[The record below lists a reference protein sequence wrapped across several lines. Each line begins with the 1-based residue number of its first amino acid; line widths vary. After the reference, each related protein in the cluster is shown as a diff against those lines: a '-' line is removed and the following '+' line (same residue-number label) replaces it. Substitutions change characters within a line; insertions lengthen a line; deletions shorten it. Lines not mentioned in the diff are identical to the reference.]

1 MPLPA
6 AAASSLPLV
15 AVWLCLLVA
24 MACATAGTAW
34 LALSGRRGYSWWSTF
49 VRWSLVVVTALAVAD
64 VALRSS
70 QPAETEGSWVIV
82 RLGFGLGG
90 ILLATAI
97 LAAPPARGDRWG
109 WAWTGGLVFAL
120 ALSCLRFQAVAA
132 PQRVDLDPFLALPVE
147 AETDETGAHGV
158 TDRGTMIHL
167 RRYITPEHEPLV
179 PDGFDGRVIVADS
192 SRSPAN
198 CHGWVFTGG
207 RFQVGAADVQQI
219 LDDNGYVAV
228 ATPRTG
234 DLIVYRDEQGKI
246 VHTGLV
252 KAIGPEGFVLIES
265 KWGPLDIYWHT
276 PHDQVYSE
284 RFEYWRSARDG
295 HLLGIVGPADAA
307 RPGQAR

>member
-1 MPLPA
+1 
-6 AAASSLPLV
+6 
-15 AVWLCLLVA
+15 
-24 MACATAGTAW
+24 
-34 LALSGRRGYSWWSTF
+34 
-49 VRWSLVVVTALAVAD
+49 VVVTALAVAD

-70 QPAETEGSWVIV
+70 QPAETEGPWVIV
-82 RLGFGLGG
+82 RLGFGFGG

-132 PQRVDLDPFLALPVE
+132 PQRADLDPFLALPVE

-167 RRYITPEHEPLV
+167 RRYVTPEHEPLV

-207 RFQVGAADVQQI
+207 RFQVGGADVQRI

-228 ATPRTG
+228 ATPRPG
-234 DLIVYRDEQGKI
+234 DLIVYRDEPGRI
-246 VHTGLV
+246 VHTGLI

-276 PHDQVYSE
+276 PHDQVYSQ
-284 RFEYWRSARDG
+284 RFEYWRSARRTPPRDRRASRRG
-295 HLLGIVGPADAA
+295 AP
-307 RPGQAR
+307 RPGALTLPAVTAPAAGRSTRPPHPARWTPGRRREPRPGGRSRSAPPSGRRSSRRS